1 MLEVAPGL
9 AAVALLVATYTR
21 FHFTLLAYWLIA
33 IHLTILF
40 IGGHYTYALVPLGEW
55 MREAFGF
62 ARNHYDR
69 IGHFAQGFVPAII
82 AREVLL
88 RRSPL
93 KNGRWLRFLVLS
105 VCLAISAAYELFEW
119 RVAVWTGARA
129 EDFLGTQGDLWDTQ
143 KDMAT
148 ALIGAAIALV
158 LLSGWHD
165 RQLRNMDMPAGDR
178 ISAAV
183 SRHGVS
189 VES

>member
-1 MLEVAPGL
+1 MLEVAPGV
-9 AAVALLVATYTR
+9 AAVVLLVATYPR
-21 FHFTLLAYWLIA
+21 FRFTLLAYWLIA
-33 IHLTILF
+33 VHLTILF

-105 VCLAISAAYELFEW
+105 VCLAISAVYELFEW
-119 RVAVWTGARA
+119 RVAVWTGSRA
-129 EDFLGTQGDLWDTQ
+129 EDFLGTQGDPWDTQ

-148 ALIGAAIALV
+148 ALIGAASALI
-158 LLSGWHD
+158 LLSSWHD
-165 RQLRNMDMPAGDR
+165 RQLWSMEKPAGDR
-178 ISAAV
+178 NSAAV
-183 SRHGVS
+183 TRR
-189 VES
+189 